1 MAKYSAMLTPAAKI
15 LMKQAVER
23 VKAHYAPVL
32 AVWSSATREQRE
44 KFLSNSPLLAELL
57 DILRPF
63 IEVK

>member
-1 MAKYSAMLTPAAKI
+1 MAKYTAMLTPAAKI

-32 AVWSSATREQRE
+32 AVWGQATPAQRE
-44 KFLSNSPLLAELL
+44 KFMTNSPLLAELL
-57 DILRPF
+57 NILRPF